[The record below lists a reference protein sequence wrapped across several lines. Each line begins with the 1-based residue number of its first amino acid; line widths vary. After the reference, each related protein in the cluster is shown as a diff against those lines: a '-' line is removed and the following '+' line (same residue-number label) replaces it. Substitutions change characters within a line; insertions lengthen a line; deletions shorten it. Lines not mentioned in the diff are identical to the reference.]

1 MTDREVVVTS
11 RGVVV
16 TSRGVVVTGLGVVTS
31 VGHSVEAFWRALL
44 AGAVGTG
51 PARTIDL
58 AGLRSDRAGEVH
70 GFDAAPYFR
79 RIAIAGHQRAT
90 QLAVAAARMAVDDA
104 GVALDEVGER
114 AGIVMGAV
122 VANRPG
128 LEAPYLALRGGAAVE
143 LSLDNHDVCLIA
155 EAPAIELGLRG
166 PVLVLPTACAAGN
179 SAIGCAADL
188 IADGHADV
196 MLAGGVDELSP
207 AMFVMFSQFDSLSPD
222 VLRPFDRDRRGLIL
236 SEGAG
241 VVVLE
246 SAAHAEARGA
256 RSYGRVAGH
265 GNNADAH
272 DMTHPHPDG
281 LGAEVAMRAAL
292 SDAGLAAEQ
301 IDFVCAHGTGTPA
314 NDGIEARAIRRVLG
328 ERADRV
334 PVTSIKSSLG
344 HSQGAAS
351 AIEAVACLL
360 AMRDGVV
367 PPTMNIRTL
376 DPECPIDVVMDR
388 PRAQRIDVAVNNAF
402 GFGGN
407 ISCVIFAR

>member
-1 MTDREVVVTS
+1 MTGR
-11 RGVVV
+11 R
-16 TSRGVVVTGLGVVTS
+16 VVVTGLGVVTP
-31 VGHSVEAFWRALL
+31 VGHTVDAFWRAVLD
-44 AGAVGTG
+44 GALGTG

-58 AGLRSDRAGEVH
+58 RGLRSDRAGEIH
-70 GFDAAPYFR
+70 DFDPAPYFR
-79 RIAIAGHQRAT
+79 RIAMSGHQRAT
-90 QLAVAAARMAVDDA
+90 RLAVAAARMAAEHA
-104 GVALDEVGER
+104 GLDVAAVAER

-128 LEAPYLALRGGAAVE
+128 LEGPYVRLRDGDADID
-143 LSLDNHDVCLIA
+143 LSLEHHDVCFIV

-179 SAIGCAADL
+179 SAIGCASDL

-222 VLRPFDRDRRGLIL
+222 VLRPFDRDRHGLIL
-236 SEGAG
+236 SEGAA
-241 VVVLE
+241 VLVLE
-246 SAAHAEARGA
+246 AAEHAAARGA
-256 RSYGRVAGH
+256 RIYGRVAGH

-272 DMTHPHPDG
+272 DMTHPHPGG

-292 SDAGLAAEQ
+292 SDAGVPPGEV
-301 IDFVCAHGTGTPA
+301 DFVCAHGTGTPA
-314 NDGIEARAIRRVLG
+314 NDGIEAQAIRRVLG
-328 ERADRV
+328 ARADHV
-334 PVTSIKSSLG
+334 PVTSIKSTLG
-344 HSQGAAS
+344 HAQGAAS

-376 DPECPIDVVMDR
+376 DPDCPIDVVMNR
-388 PRAQRIDVAVNNAF
+388 PRRRAIDVAINNAF

-407 ISCVIFAR
+407 ISCVIFAKS